1 MEEERVNYAILRSL
15 HASNQILNR
24 LNPTVLAKAVKN
36 PVEIENMK
44 KAHIKDGVVMAR
56 FIRWMKENAGK
67 IPMDELSVQ
76 EKLDGMRKEAE
87 GSLGLSFDTISA
99 YGSHGAMCHYS
110 ATKETNIT
118 IQPKGFYLVDSGG
131 QYYEGTTDIT
141 RTIAMGPLTQEE
153 KEHFTLVLISMLRL
167 GAVKFLSGARGLTL
181 DYAARQ
187 VFWDRG
193 LNFNH
198 GTGHGVGYLLN
209 VHERPVGIRWKLV
222 KERMDSC
229 VLEPGMVTS
238 NEPGLYMEGSHGI
251 RTENLMLCVKDEK
264 NEYGQFLRFEYLT
277 YVPIDLDGIEKSLMS
292 ERDVNLLNQYHSQV
306 YEKLS
311 PYLDEE
317 EKRWL
322 KKATRAI

>member
-1 MEEERVNYAILRSL
+1 M
-15 HASNQILNR
+15 
-24 LNPTVLAKAVKN
+24 
-36 PVEIENMK
+36 
-44 KAHIKDGVVMAR
+44 
-56 FIRWMKENAGK
+56 
-67 IPMDELSVQ
+67 
-76 EKLDGMRKEAE
+76 
-87 GSLGLSFDTISA
+87 
-99 YGSHGAMCHYS
+99 
-110 ATKETNIT
+110 
-118 IQPKGFYLVDSGG
+118 
-131 QYYEGTTDIT
+131 
-141 RTIAMGPLTQEE
+141 
-153 KEHFTLVLISMLRL
+153 
-167 GAVKFLSGARGLTL
+167 

>member
-1 MEEERVNYAILRSL
+1 MGINTLEYAAVFMEGLDQQL
-15 HASNQILNR
+15 L
-24 LNPTVLAKAVKN
+24 
-36 PVEIENMK
+36 ENSTT
-44 KAHIKDGVVMAR
+44 G
-56 FIRWMKENAGK
+56 WMEENAGK

-76 EKLDGMRKEAE
+76 EKLDGMRKEAK

-99 YGSHGAMCHYS
+99 YGPHGAMCHYS
-110 ATKETNIT
+110 ATKETNIP

-141 RTIAMGPLTQEE
+141 RTIAMGPLTPEE

>member
-1 MEEERVNYAILRSL
+1 
-15 HASNQILNR
+15 
-24 LNPTVLAKAVKN
+24 
-36 PVEIENMK
+36 
-44 KAHIKDGVVMAR
+44 
-56 FIRWMKENAGK
+56 
-67 IPMDELSVQ
+67 
-76 EKLDGMRKEAE
+76 
-87 GSLGLSFDTISA
+87 
-99 YGSHGAMCHYS
+99 
-110 ATKETNIT
+110 
-118 IQPKGFYLVDSGG
+118 
-131 QYYEGTTDIT
+131 
-141 RTIAMGPLTQEE
+141 
-153 KEHFTLVLISMLRL
+153 
-167 GAVKFLSGARGLTL
+167 
-181 DYAARQ
+181 
-187 VFWDRG
+187 
-193 LNFNH
+193 
-198 GTGHGVGYLLN
+198 
-209 VHERPVGIRWKLV
+209 
-222 KERMDSC
+222 MDSC